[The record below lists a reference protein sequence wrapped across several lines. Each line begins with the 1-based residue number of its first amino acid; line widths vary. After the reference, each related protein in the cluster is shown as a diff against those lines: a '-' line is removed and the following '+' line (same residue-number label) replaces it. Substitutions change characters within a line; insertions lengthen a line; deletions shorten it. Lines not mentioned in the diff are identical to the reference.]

1 MNCGNT
7 TFKGAVSRQSSS
19 FCLILPITHPHL
31 LWNLKE
37 AKKLLEND
45 KIRDPRHP
53 DPDIFFIALQQ
64 GHSMTVSP

>member
-45 KIRDPRHP
+45 KIRDPRQTNMSPEH
-53 DPDIFFIALQQ
+53 FFEVTSSRDHL
-64 GHSMTVSP
+64 